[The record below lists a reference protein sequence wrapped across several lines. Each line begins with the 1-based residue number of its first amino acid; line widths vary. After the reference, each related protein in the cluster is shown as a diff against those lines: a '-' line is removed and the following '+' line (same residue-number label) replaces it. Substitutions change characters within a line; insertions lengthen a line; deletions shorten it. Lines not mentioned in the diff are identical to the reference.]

1 MFWFNYCT
9 FEQIL
14 KNLYSLKGRRAEDD
28 FLREGR
34 LIGPARCS
42 HRTYSQRAEVLLI
55 YKAINL
61 RLYHKIWTDKLQSNA
76 SINMYLKSRMFASP
90 LSIHINHGAPYAELQ
105 TETSIIASSQEITQ
119 GASCDWLLKCTPV
132 AVGGFWAHKV
142 AVTVGQN
149 ASSGPNLLNE
159 LTCSCWQH

>member
-1 MFWFNYCT
+1 MEEERKMIFCVKADWC
-9 FEQIL
+9 
-14 KNLYSLKGRRAEDD
+14 SRRT
-28 FLREGR
+28 
-34 LIGPARCS
+34 CS
-42 HRTYSQRAEVLLI
+42 QGAKVLLI

-61 RLYHKIWTDKLQSNA
+61 RLYHKIWADKLLWNA

-105 TETSIIASSQEITQ
+105 TETSIIASSQETTQ

-132 AVGGFWAHKV
+132 AVGGFGAHKV

-149 ASSGPNLLNE
+149 ASSGPDLLNE